1 MHSGKALRFLCFM
14 GAAVCMI
21 TGSCGRPYSAVEASP
36 GTGVVLIDPG
46 HGGLDGGAVAADGT
60 AEKNINLAIALD
72 LRDMLFISGFTVQMT
87 RKTDVSIHEEGLS
100 SISQQ
105 KVSDMRCRLA
115 LYESAQTVISIHQ
128 NHFGVPKYHGT
139 QVFYSPNHQG
149 SAHLASCIRESV
161 ISELQPTNTRELK
174 KASDGIYLLYHTT
187 RPAVLVECGFLS
199 NPEERESLKKVAY
212 QQRMAFA
219 IAGGYWRY
227 VCEHEEG

>member
-1 MHSGKALRFLCFM
+1 MHRGKVMRLLCIT
-14 GAAVCMI
+14 GAVICMI
-21 TGSCGRPYSAVEASP
+21 MGGCDCPYSAADVRADM
-36 GTGVVLIDPG
+36 GVILIDPG
-46 HGGLDGGAVAADGT
+46 HGGLDGGTQAADGT
-60 AEKNINLAIALD
+60 MEKNINLAIALD
-72 LRDMLFISGFTVQMT
+72 LRDMLFISGFPVQMT
-87 RKTDVSIHEEGLS
+87 RETDISIHEEGLS

-149 SAHLASCIRESV
+149 SACLASTIRETV
-161 ISELQPTNTRELK
+161 ISGLQPDNTRELK
-174 KASDGIYLLYHTT
+174 KAGDGIYLLYHTT

-199 NPEERESLKKVAY
+199 NPGERESLKNPAY

-227 VCEHEEG
+227 VRENEEG